1 MYGLFFHGN
10 HGGNLNKHMKIKYR
24 KPTLVEQMNEAIA
37 TTKKPIDYF
46 ELSGEELNA
55 NYSNF
60 DRTIKDKVIHY
71 SYKGIPIKVAN
82 E

>member
-1 MYGLFFHGN
+1 
-10 HGGNLNKHMKIKYR
+10 MKIKYR
-24 KPTLVEQMNEAIA
+24 NPTLIEQMNEAIA
-37 TTKKPIDYF
+37 TSKKPIDYF

-60 DRTIKDKVIHY
+60 DRTIKNKVIHY
-71 SYKGIPIKVAN
+71 SYKGIEIKVK

>member
-1 MYGLFFHGN
+1 
-10 HGGNLNKHMKIKYR
+10 MKIKYR
-24 KPTLVEQMNEAIA
+24 EPTLIEQMNEAIA
-37 TTKKPIDYF
+37 TVKQPIDYF

-60 DRTIKDKVIHY
+60 DRTIKNKVIHY
-71 SYKGIPIKVAN
+71 SYKGIEIKVSD

>member
-1 MYGLFFHGN
+1 
-10 HGGNLNKHMKIKYR
+10 MKIRYR
-24 KPTLVEQMNEAIA
+24 EPTLLEQMTEAIA
-37 TTKKPIDYF
+37 TAKKPIDYF

-60 DRTIKDKVIHY
+60 DRTTKDKVIHY
-71 SYKGIPIKVAN
+71 SYKGITIKVSN